1 MSSFKMKSILDIS
14 SGQRAYLSSNKVG
27 NSILLSRLEREK
39 GLYFI
44 ISVMGHSSQ
53 CSLRTFNAVQCDIS
67 KYLKETKI
75 NLMTPFHNVH
85 EIRFSVDHWYRLSK
99 CESRS
104 QNAGTPEWECKLC
117 QSCRIGWQVPR
128 CLAHYS
134 LTKKM
139 CFSIKIMGFSC

>member
-67 KYLKETKI
+67 EIFKGNQNKLDD
-75 NLMTPFHNVH
+75 PF
-85 EIRFSVDHWYRLSK
+85 S
-99 CESRS
+99 
-104 QNAGTPEWECKLC
+104 
-117 QSCRIGWQVPR
+117 
-128 CLAHYS
+128 
-134 LTKKM
+134 
-139 CFSIKIMGFSC
+139 